1 MSSLISFPV
10 VGVGAS
16 AGGLEALMEF
26 IISIGAHRGL
36 ACIIVQHLDP
46 HHPSDLAN
54 LLAAKTILPVKE
66 GIDGL
71 EVAPGCIYVIPSN
84 KVMTLAQG
92 RLQVTPRQQDEASP
106 TPINQLFYSLAIEE
120 EANAIGVVLSGTGSD
135 GALGLKAIKAGG
147 GLTFAQDERSAKF
160 FGMPKAAIDLHVVDR
175 ILAPRDIAKAILR
188 LVSLP
193 KTDPVDGK
201 DLMPSECDQRE
212 EEVIHRLLIKVK
224 HSTGVDLTRYRR
236 GTIKRRLLRRLA
248 LHGADTLEDYLAY
261 VEATPDEAQVLLQ
274 DFLIPVTSF
283 FRDPDVFESLAKTV
297 LPHLFDGLQGHQ
309 CVRVWVPGCSS
320 GEEVY
325 SIAIVIAEYLDQR
338 GKSLNP
344 QNLQIFGTDLSE
356 SAIEAARAG
365 IYEEAISRHVSDARL
380 GRFFVK
386 VGEHYR
392 ITQSIR
398 DCCVFA
404 RQNAVYDPPFS
415 KIDLIS
421 CRNLL
426 IYLDDSL
433 QKKVLP
439 LFHYALNPGGFLLLG
454 MSETLGA
461 SSPMFRV
468 VDKTFRIFRKMALIE
483 GESFTRLEASGLRQ
497 QSTAMTVKGNIEK
510 DGVARWYGEADRLSM
525 KRFVPPAILCDGDLN
540 VLEYRGDTVLFM
552 ATPVGPPTKKLLK
565 LLRPELLVPL
575 SNALSKSRAEC
586 TTARCE
592 GMRLGHG
599 QEDLVV
605 NLEVVPFRLK
615 GEDPW
620 CFIVFFEQQRL
631 SPEQL
636 KGKSSGFWTSLIV
649 TLKDRWLSRTP
660 LKSPRDEAFSRL
672 TQELESTQTYIKAIL
687 ESHEIAMEALKTA
700 EEKLSISNEEYQ
712 CSNEELETAKEELL
726 SSNEELRSRNRDLS
740 GLNESFS
747 VARDFSESIVETVNQ
762 PLLVLDEKAIIKLAN
777 GPFCRHF
784 KMHLEGIL
792 GVSFFEIGEGQWG
805 LPELHQLINQVMNQS
820 LPLAPIDVK
829 IHCQNIGDR
838 NLNFHVQKLLANTE
852 QQIVL
857 AIQDDTEYQA
867 ALDALTLADQRKDE
881 FLSMLAHE
889 LRNPLAPIQHALD
902 LWKRGDAN
910 LEAIHKAQETMSRQL
925 RQETRLIDDL
935 LDLSRINS
943 GKILLKKELV
953 DLTVLVKE
961 TIDDFQPQIESHSHH
976 LTLNIS
982 MTPVVVEGD
991 TARLHQIFSN
1001 LISNAVKYMPLGGKI
1016 WVDLRRKGA
1025 ESIFT
1030 IKDAGVG
1037 IERTMMDQIFNPFVQ
1052 AENPR
1057 LMTMGGLGIGLTLAK
1072 RMVEFHGGTIKAFS
1086 EGIGM
1091 GSTFTVRLP
1100 AVADDVRVPFPVA
1113 FAKKE
1118 FEHHQGSIILIVDDN
1133 IDAAESLS
1141 TLLKG
1146 DGYQTAV
1153 AFDGLSAMTLAS
1165 THLPDVVLLD
1175 IGLPDL
1181 DGYKVAERLRT
1192 MKELDHPLLIAISG
1206 YGQPSDVEKA
1216 RRAGF
1221 DEHLVKPANYET
1233 ICGLIQKHMVTHRKE
1248 VILS

>member
-46 HHPSDLAN
+46 HHQSNLAN

-92 RLQVTPRQQDEASP
+92 RLQVTPRKQDEASP

-160 FGMPKAAIDLHVVDR
+160 FGMPKAAIDLNVVDR

-193 KTDPVDGK
+193 KADPSDGN
-201 DLMPSECDQRE
+201 DLMRSECDQRE
-212 EEVIHRLLIKVK
+212 EEVINRLLIKVK

-248 LHGADTLEDYLAY
+248 LNGSETLEDYLAY
-261 VEATPDEAQVLLQ
+261 LEATPDEAHVLLQ

-283 FRDPDVFESLAKTV
+283 FRDPEVFESLATTV
-297 LPHLFDGLQGHQ
+297 LPPLLDGLHGHQ
-309 CVRVWVPGCSS
+309 RVRVWVPGCSS

-325 SIAIVIAEYLDQR
+325 SIAMLFAEYLEQR
-338 GKSLNP
+338 GKPL
-344 QNLQIFGTDLSE
+344 NLQIFGTDLSE
-356 SAIEAARAG
+356 SAIAVARAG
-365 IYEEAISRHVSDARL
+365 IYREAISRHVSDVRL
-380 GRFFVK
+380 RRFFVK
-386 VGEHYR
+386 IGGHYR

-404 RQNAVYDPPFS
+404 RQNVVYDPPFS
-415 KIDLIS
+415 RIDLIS

-461 SSPMFRV
+461 SSPLFRV
-468 VDKTFRIFRKMALIE
+468 IDKKFRTFMKMASTGTESLI
-483 GESFTRLEASGLRQ
+483 RLATSNLPQ
-497 QSTAMTVKGNIEK
+497 LPMTMKVNDSNEK
-510 DGVARWYGEADRLSM
+510 DGVARLSSEANSLSM

-575 SNALSKSRAEC
+575 SNALSKSRSEMA
-586 TTARCE
+586 TARCE

-615 GEDPW
+615 GEEPL
-620 CFIVFFEQQRL
+620 CFIVFFEHQRV
-631 SPEQL
+631 PCERM
-636 KGKSSGFWTSLIV
+636 KGRPSGFLTSLV
-649 TLKDRWLSRTP
+649 MRLKDRWLSHP
-660 LKSPRDEAFSRL
+660 PPKSPKNEEFNRL

-687 ESHEIAMEALKTA
+687 ESHEVAMEALKTA

-712 CSNEELETAKEELL
+712 CTNEELETAKEELL
-726 SSNEELRSRNRDLS
+726 SSNEELRSRNRELS
-740 GLNESFS
+740 GLNESYL

-762 PLLVLDEKAIIKLAN
+762 PLLVLDTKASIKLAN
-777 GPFCRHF
+777 GSFYRAF
-784 KMHLEGIL
+784 KMNPKQTL
-792 GVSFFEIGEGQWG
+792 GVCFFEIGEGQWG
-805 LPELHQLINQVMNQS
+805 IPELRQLISRVIDQS
-820 LPLAPIDVK
+820 SPIEALELKV
-829 IHCQNIGDR
+829 HFQNIGDR
-838 NLNFHVQKLLANTE
+838 QLKFHAQKLLSSS
-852 QQIVL
+852 QKQIVI
-857 AIQDDTEYQA
+857 AIQDNTEYQA
-867 ALDALTLADQRKDE
+867 ALDALSLTDQRKDD

-902 LWKRGDAN
+902 LWKRGDAS
-910 LEAIHKAQETMSRQL
+910 LEAIDKAQETMSRQL

-943 GKILLKKELV
+943 GKILLRTEPV
-953 DLTVLVKE
+953 DLALLLQH
-961 TIDDFQPQIESHSHH
+961 TIDDLQPQIVSHSHQ
-976 LTLNIS
+976 LIANIPT
-982 MTPVVVEGD
+982 TPVVVQGD
-991 TARLHQIFSN
+991 KARLQQIFLN
-1001 LISNAVKYMPLGGKI
+1001 LISNAIKYTPLGGKI
-1016 WVDLRRKGA
+1016 WVDLRSEGM
-1025 ESIFT
+1025 ESLTT
-1030 IKDAGVG
+1030 IKDNGIG
-1037 IERTMMDQIFNPFVQ
+1037 IEETMIAHIFDPFVQ
-1052 AENPR
+1052 AKNPMS
-1057 LMTMGGLGIGLTLAK
+1057 MTETGLGIGLTLVK
-1072 RMVEFHGGTIKAFS
+1072 RLVELHGGTIKALS
-1086 EGIGM
+1086 EGVGIG
-1091 GSTFTVRLP
+1091 SSFSVCLP
-1100 AVADDVRVPFPVA
+1100 VLADQEGVASPVA
-1113 FAKKE
+1113 FTRKE
-1118 FEHHQGSIILIVDDN
+1118 FAHHQGSIILIVDDN
-1133 IDAAESLS
+1133 IDAAESLAM
-1141 TLLKG
+1141 LLKA

-1153 AFDGLSAMTLAS
+1153 GFDGLSALTLAR

-1175 IGLPDL
+1175 IGLPGF
-1181 DGYKVAERLRT
+1181 DGYKVAEKLRT
-1192 MKELDHPLLIAISG
+1192 MKELGHPLLIAISG
-1206 YGQPSDVEKA
+1206 YGQSSDVEKA
-1216 RRAGF
+1216 RMAGF
-1221 DEHLVKPANYET
+1221 DEHLVKPADYEV
-1233 ICGLIQKHMVTHRKE
+1233 IRGLIEKHVTSLE
-1248 VILS
+1248 NETTLG

>member
-201 DLMPSECDQRE
+201 DLMPSESDQRE

-224 HSTGVDLTRYRR
+224 QSTGVDLTRYRR

-309 CVRVWVPGCSS
+309 RVRVWVPGCSS

-325 SIAIVIAEYLDQR
+325 SIAILIAEYLDQR
-338 GKSLNP
+338 GKPL
-344 QNLQIFGTDLSE
+344 NLQIFGTDLSE

-461 SSPMFRV
+461 SSPIFRV

-497 QSTAMTVKGNIEK
+497 QSTTMTVKGNIEK
-510 DGVARWYGEADRLSM
+510 DGMARWYSEADRLSM

-540 VLEYRGDTVLFM
+540 VLEYRGDTALFM
-552 ATPVGPPTKKLLK
+552 TTPVGPPTNQLLK

-575 SNALSKSRAEC
+575 SNALSKSRTEC

-592 GMRLGHG
+592 SLYLPHG
-599 QEDLVV
+599 EADLVV

-615 GEDPW
+615 GEEPW
-620 CFIVFFEQQRL
+620 CFIVFFEKQRP

-660 LKSPRDEAFSRL
+660 LKSQRDEAFSRL

-726 SSNEELRSRNRDLS
+726 SSNEQLRSRNRDLT
-740 GLNESFS
+740 GLNESFL
-747 VARDFSESIVETVNQ
+747 VARDFLESIVETVNQ
-762 PLLVLDEKAIIKLAN
+762 PLLVLDTKAIITLAN
-777 GPFCRHF
+777 GPFYRHF
-784 KMHLEGIL
+784 KMTPEGIL
-792 GVSFFEIGEGQWG
+792 GVSFFELGECQWST
-805 LPELHQLINQVMNQS
+805 PELHQLINQVMNQS
-820 LPLAPIDVK
+820 SPLEPIEVK
-829 IHCQNIGDR
+829 IHCQNIGER
-838 NLNFHVQKLLANTE
+838 NLKFHAQRLLSSSQK
-852 QQIVL
+852 QIVI
-857 AIQDDTEYQA
+857 AIQDDTDYQA
-867 ALDALTLADQRKDE
+867 ALDALSLTDQRKDD

-910 LEAIHKAQETMSRQL
+910 LEAIQKAQETMSRQL

-935 LDLSRINS
+935 LDLSRINL
-943 GKILLKKELV
+943 GKILLRTEPV
-953 DLTVLVKE
+953 DLALLVQH
-961 TIDDFQPQIESHSHH
+961 TIDDLQPQIVSHSHQ
-976 LTLNIS
+976 LIANIPT
-982 MTPVVVEGD
+982 TPMVVHGD
-991 TARLHQIFSN
+991 KARLQQIFLN
-1001 LISNAVKYMPLGGKI
+1001 LISNSIKFTPLGGKI
-1016 WVDLRRKGA
+1016 WVELRSEGM
-1025 ESIFT
+1025 EILLT
-1030 IKDAGVG
+1030 IKDTG
-1037 IERTMMDQIFNPFVQ
+1037 IGIDETMIAHIFDPFIQAKNPMSPI
-1052 AENPR
+1052 ES
-1057 LMTMGGLGIGLTLAK
+1057 GLGIGLTLVK
-1072 RMVEFHGGTIKAFS
+1072 RLVELHGGTIKVFS

-1091 GSTFTVRLP
+1091 GSSFNVCLP
-1100 AVADDVRVPFPVA
+1100 ALADEVRVASPVA
-1113 FAKKE
+1113 FTRKE
-1118 FEHHQGSIILIVDDN
+1118 FAHHQESIILIVDDN
-1133 IDAAESLS
+1133 IDAAESLAM
-1141 TLLKG
+1141 LLKA

-1153 AFDGLSAMTLAS
+1153 GFDGLSALTLAS

-1175 IGLPDL
+1175 IGLPGL

-1192 MKELDHPLLIAISG
+1192 MKELGHPLLIAISG
-1206 YGQPSDVEKA
+1206 YGQSSDVEKA
-1216 RRAGF
+1216 RMAGF
-1221 DEHLVKPANYET
+1221 DEHLVKPADYEVIRGLIEKHVTSLENET
-1233 ICGLIQKHMVTHRKE
+1233 ILG
-1248 VILS
+1248 